1 MLNQLIRKLIVIL
14 YFYGGIF
21 HLVRS
26 VNNIMNKRVTIVTYH
41 RVTNKDINQI
51 ELSLPYL
58 FTSEQNFE
66 KQLEF
71 FKKWYK
77 VISFADILNYAKSGN
92 IPWNCLI
99 ITFDDGYSDNYFN
112 AYPVLKKV
120 DLPATFFIPVDKIDG
135 NSAQSSSWW
144 DKAYHFFKELDKLDE
159 EAVLRE
165 FEHELI
171 ALFEEF
177 KKNPSDLF
185 SRLNKEESVKIEK
198 MLAGLRDKLK
208 INNDILAQANSTMT
222 WEQISA
228 MGEDM
233 HFGSHTC
240 SHDNILTMEQ
250 TRKVYEINESK
261 KIIEEKTK
269 RNVDVFSYPCGN
281 IDENV
286 KTLVKDAGYEFA
298 VTTEKGVNDLTDRY
312 ALKRINIWEDTGLS
326 LTGKFSKGYFA
337 FKLSGL

>member
-1 MLNQLIRKLIVIL
+1 MIKLLIKKAWGFL

-21 HLVRS
+21 HLVRFI
-26 VNNIMNKRVTIVTYH
+26 NNIMNKRVTIVTYH
-41 RVTNKDINQI
+41 RITDEDVNGI

-58 FTSEQNFE
+58 FTSLRLFE
-66 KQLEF
+66 IQLKF
-71 FKKWYK
+71 YTKWYK
-77 VISFADILNYAKSGN
+77 VISFVDILNYAKSGN
-92 IPWNCLI
+92 TPWNCLI
-99 ITFDDGYSDNYFN
+99 ITFDDGYADSYHN
-112 AYPVLKKV
+112 AYPTLTKMN
-120 DLPATFFIPVDKIDG
+120 LPATFFIPVDKIG
-135 NSAQSSSWW
+135 SNGSEPPFWW
-144 DKAYHFFKELDKLDE
+144 DKAYYYLKKLHKLDE
-159 EAVLRE
+159 ETVLRE

-177 KKNPSDLF
+177 EENPADLF
-185 SRLNKEESVKIEK
+185 SRLNKEESAKIGE
-198 MLAGLRDKLK
+198 MLAAIQDKLK
-208 INNDILAQANSTMT
+208 IRNEVLAQENSTMT

-228 MGEDM
+228 MGKDM

-250 TRKVYEINESK
+250 TRKLYEIKESK
-261 KIIEEKTK
+261 NIIEEKTK
-269 RNVDVFSYPCGN
+269 QKVNVFSYPCGN

-337 FKLSGL
+337 FKLSGM